1 MSFDV
6 GINLFFHR
14 RGLCGNAL
22 FEENAQ
28 NCQDI
33 FLNNFVLQIRI
44 TDPPGSAEATPKAFA
59 RHGGQA
65 KQQRGRHRFN
75 EEDLP
80 TEQRKSRKRKIP
92 IPGDFRVFSG
102 QNYYPARGRGTGV
115 GRGGRRTEKTNR
127 PSRCID
133 CMRKRIGLAAKSS
146 ARRLKSIG
154 QKGSQ
159 IKFEPLFPSPAAP
172 EPWRRWVAFCK
183 IFFGL
188 EGGRCETQ
196 GVTTGEVEF
205 APLVAERP
213 SSA

>member
-22 FEENAQ
+22 FEQNAQ

-33 FLNNFVLQIRI
+33 FLNNFVLQILYCRFESRI
-44 TDPPGSAEATPKAFA
+44 RLA
-59 RHGGQA
+59 R
-65 KQQRGRHRFN
+65 RR
-75 EEDLP
+75 LL
-80 TEQRKSRKRKIP
+80 RKRSPATAGKLSSNAAGTDLTKRICP
-92 IPGDFRVFSG
+92 RNNENHERERSLSLEIFASFRARRAVASRGWVFSG

-159 IKFEPLFPSPAAP
+159 IKFEPLFPSPAR
-172 EPWRRWVAFCK
+172 ESLRSC
-183 IFFGL
+183 L
-188 EGGRCETQ
+188 
-196 GVTTGEVEF
+196 
-205 APLVAERP
+205 L
-213 SSA
+213 